1 MEIGSVRSRGLTIEA
16 QWRKVNSPDPAA
28 GGDDTAMPA
37 ELVQRVRQAAALEV
51 LTALAVLWTEDEL
64 TIDIPETLEPE
75 SE

>member
-1 MEIGSVRSRGLTIEA
+1 
-16 QWRKVNSPDPAA
+16 
-28 GGDDTAMPA
+28 MPA

-64 TIDIPETLEPE
+64 TIRRLFKLPVSPNLSNSSLEKALGSTDIPETLEPE